1 MTVLAVSPHLDD
13 AAFSAGGTL
22 ALAARAGHRVVVATV
37 FTQSVPNAAGFALAC
52 QTDKGIPP
60 EIDYLA
66 LRRAEDAAACAVLG
80 TEPVWLDLPE
90 APHRGYESPAA
101 LFAGVRPDDAGTW
114 RAVLGRLQAL
124 ARTDPPDLVLTCQGL
139 GGHAD
144 HRHTVRAVVALTG
157 ACPVAW
163 WRDVP
168 YALRE
173 PDAAPDAHVPTGLVE
188 VAAGLDAAAV
198 EAKVAACAAY
208 ASQLGYQFGRD
219 AAAGAAPAAVLRAR
233 LVAFGRRE
241 AARLGASGAAE
252 VFATAAPDVLSA
264 AVHAAGQNATR
275 PAQGVRGASAEREGF
290 EPSVP
295 F

>member
-22 ALAARAGHRVVVATV
+22 ALAVRAGHRVVVATV

-101 LFAGVRPDDAGTW
+101 LFAGVHTADAHTW
-114 RAVLGRLQAL
+114 RDVLARLRAL
-124 ARTDPPDLVLTCQGL
+124 ARAQPPDLLLTCQGL

-144 HRHTVRAVVALTG
+144 HRHVVRAVAALAAETRC
-157 ACPVAW
+157 ACAW
-163 WRDVP
+163 WRDMP
-168 YALRE
+168 YALR
-173 PDAAPDAHVPTGLVE
+173 APDAPPDAGVPDGLTE
-188 VAAGLDAAAV
+188 VSVALSDDALAL
-198 EAKVAACAAY
+198 KTAACAAY
-208 ASQLGYQFGRD
+208 ASQLLYQFGRD
-219 AAAGAAPAAVLRAR
+219 ARPASSPEDALRERLDGFARSEAYRLGQAGFAEALVTVAPAVLA
-233 LVAFGRRE
+233 
-241 AARLGASGAAE
+241 
-252 VFATAAPDVLSA
+252 A
-264 AVHAAGQNATR
+264 AVHA
-275 PAQGVRGASAEREGF
+275 
-290 EPSVP
+290 
-295 F
+295 